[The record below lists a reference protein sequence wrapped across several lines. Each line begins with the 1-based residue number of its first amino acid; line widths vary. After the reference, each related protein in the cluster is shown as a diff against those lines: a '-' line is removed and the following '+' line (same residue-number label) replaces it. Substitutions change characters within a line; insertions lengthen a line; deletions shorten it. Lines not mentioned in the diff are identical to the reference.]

1 MTIRGTAV
9 RPPNSA
15 MSRDLR
21 PTANGDAA
29 APGESMPVAVLKPHV
44 MAGGQQFH
52 QQRLGQRIADARIEA
67 ELTQADLAA
76 AIDVD
81 RTAVA
86 KIEAG
91 SRGVSAL
98 ELARIAAA
106 LGRPL
111 DWFLVEG
118 PPAVV
123 SRRTDA
129 ATGQRSVPLD
139 RAVEKVASDVEFLM
153 EQGIFSPA
161 ATELRLEPPRDLPEA
176 ERAAGRVRAALQA
189 DGGPLLGLGE
199 AAERL
204 GVLCFA
210 LALGDRGGDG
220 AYVSIGDAGVAV
232 INGNTE
238 AGRRRFTLA
247 HEIGHHVFA
256 DEYATDLSVAEVG
269 SEMERRINGFAVHL
283 LLPRGS
289 LTERWRMLSG
299 EPREKAVR
307 LGVEYR
313 VSWSALCSQLKNLG
327 LASEAEHQV
336 LLARPPTRAD
346 YLELGMGFVEEL
358 HPPSVPRSYARAVLA
373 GYRAGKLG
381 ANRTIDLLWGSITK
395 EDLPELAALPI
406 EAYQREFDPLP

>member
-1 MTIRGTAV
+1 M
-9 RPPNSA
+9 P
-15 MSRDLR
+15 
-21 PTANGDAA
+21 AN
-29 APGESMPVAVLKPHV
+29 VLKSHIMP
-44 MAGGQQFH
+44 GGQQFD
-52 QQRLGQRIADARIEA
+52 QQQLGQRVADARIEA
-67 ELTQADLAA
+67 ELTQAELAA
-76 AIDVD
+76 AIDLD

-91 SRGVSAL
+91 SRRVSAV
-98 ELARIAAA
+98 ELGRIAAA

-118 PPAVV
+118 PQAVV
-123 SRRTDA
+123 SRRSDA
-129 ATGQRSVPLD
+129 AAGQRSVPLD
-139 RAVEKVASDVEFLM
+139 RAVERVASDVEFLM

-161 ATELRLEPPRDLPEA
+161 ATDLRLEPPRDLPEA
-176 ERAAGRVRAALQA
+176 ERAAERVRAAVQA
-189 DGGPLLGLGE
+189 DRGPLLGLGE
-199 AAERL
+199 VAEQL
-204 GVLCFA
+204 GVFCFA
-210 LALGDRGGDG
+210 LPLGDRGGDG
-220 AYVSIGDAGVAV
+220 AYVSIGDSGVAV
-232 INGNTE
+232 VNGNTE

-256 DEYATDLSVAEVG
+256 DEYSTDLSVADVG

-289 LTERWRMLSG
+289 LTERWRTLSG
-299 EPREKAVR
+299 EPREKAIR

-327 LASEAEHQV
+327 LLSEAEHQV

-358 HPPSVPRSYARAVLA
+358 HPPYVPRSYARAVLG
-373 GYRAGKLG
+373 GYRSGKLG
-381 ANRTIDLLWGSITK
+381 ANRTIDLLWGSISK
-395 EDLPELAALPI
+395 EDLPELGALPI

>member
-1 MTIRGTAV
+1 MQERVAMLGGVLEVGSYRSEIRG
-9 RPPNSA
+9 
-15 MSRDLR
+15 
-21 PTANGDAA
+21 
-29 APGESMPVAVLKPHV
+29 AVLAIVLKSHIMP
-44 MAGGQQFH
+44 GGQQFD
-52 QQRLGQRIADARIEA
+52 QQQLGQRVADARIEA
-67 ELTQADLAA
+67 ELTQAELAA
-76 AIDVD
+76 AIDLD

-86 KIEAG
+86 KVEAG

-123 SRRTDA
+123 SRRTEA
-129 ATGQRSVPLD
+129 AAGQRSVPLD

-161 ATELRLEPPRDLPEA
+161 ATDLRLEPPRDLLQA
-176 ERAAGRVRAALQA
+176 ERAAERVRTAMQA
-189 DGGPLLGLGE
+189 DRGPLLGLGE
-199 AAERL
+199 VAEQL

-210 LALGDRGGDG
+210 LPLGDRGGDG
-220 AYVSIGDAGVAV
+220 AYLSISDVGVAV

-256 DEYATDLSVAEVG
+256 DEYSTDLSVADVG

-289 LTERWRMLSG
+289 LTERWRTLSG
-299 EPREKAVR
+299 EPREKAIR

-327 LASEAEHQV
+327 LLSEAEHQV

-358 HPPSVPRSYARAVLA
+358 HPPYVPRSYARAVLG
-373 GYRAGKLG
+373 GYRSGKLG
-381 ANRTIDLLWGSITK
+381 ANRTIDLLWGSISK
-395 EDLPELAALPI
+395 EDLPELGALPI

>member
-1 MTIRGTAV
+1 M
-9 RPPNSA
+9 P
-15 MSRDLR
+15 
-21 PTANGDAA
+21 GD
-29 APGESMPVAVLKPHV
+29 
-44 MAGGQQFH
+44 QQFD
-52 QQRLGQRIADARIEA
+52 QQQLGQRIADARIEA
-67 ELTQADLAA
+67 EMTQADLAA
-76 AIDVD
+76 AIDLD

-86 KIEAG
+86 KMEAG

-118 PPAVV
+118 PRAVV

-129 ATGQRSVPLD
+129 AAGQRSVRLD

-153 EQGIFSPA
+153 EQGIFRPA
-161 ATELRLEPPRDLPEA
+161 TTDLRLAPPRDLPEA
-176 ERAAGRVRAALQA
+176 ERAAARVRAAVQP
-189 DGGPLLGLGE
+189 GSGPLLGLGE
-199 AAERL
+199 VAERL

-210 LALGDRGGDG
+210 LPLGDHGGDG

-232 INGNTE
+232 VNGSTE

-256 DEYATDLSVAEVG
+256 DEYSTDISVAEVG
-269 SEMERRINGFAVHL
+269 SEMERRINGFAIHL

-289 LTERWRMLSG
+289 LAERWRRLSG
-299 EPREKAVR
+299 EPREKAIR

-327 LASEAEHQV
+327 MASEAEHQV

-358 HPPSVPRSYARAVLA
+358 HPPFVPQGYARAVLA

-381 ANRTIDLLWGSITK
+381 ANRTIDLLWGSIAK
-395 EDLPELAALPI
+395 EDLPELGALPI
-406 EAYQREFDPLP
+406 EAFQREFDPLP

>member
-1 MTIRGTAV
+1 
-9 RPPNSA
+9 
-15 MSRDLR
+15 MS
-21 PTANGDAA
+21 
-29 APGESMPVAVLKPHV
+29 
-44 MAGGQQFH
+44 GGQQSD
-52 QQRLGQRIADARIEA
+52 QQQLGQRIADARIET
-67 ELTQADLAA
+67 ELTQAELAA
-76 AIDVD
+76 AIDLD

-91 SRGVSAL
+91 SRRVSAV
-98 ELARIAAA
+98 ELGRIAAA

-118 PPAVV
+118 PQAVV

-129 ATGQRSVPLD
+129 AAGQRSVPLD
-139 RAVEKVASDVEFLM
+139 RAVEKAASDVEFLM

-161 ATELRLEPPRDLPEA
+161 ATELRLEPPQNLPEA
-176 ERAAGRVRAALQA
+176 ERAAERVRAAVQA
-189 DGGPLLGLGE
+189 DSGPLLGLE
-199 AAERL
+199 EVAEQL

-210 LALGDRGGDG
+210 LPLGDGGGDG
-220 AYVSIGDAGVAV
+220 AYVTIDDVGVAV

-256 DEYATDLSVAEVG
+256 DEYSTDLSVAEVG

-283 LLPRGS
+283 LLPRSS

-299 EPREKAVR
+299 EPREKAIR

-327 LASEAEHQV
+327 LASEAEHQA

-346 YLELGMGFVEEL
+346 YIELGMGFVEEL
-358 HPPSVPRSYARAVLA
+358 QPPSVPRSYARAVLA
-373 GYRAGKLG
+373 GYRASKLG

-395 EDLPELAALPI
+395 KDLPELAALPI

>member
-1 MTIRGTAV
+1 VIGMQERVAMLGGVLEVGSYRAEIRG
-9 RPPNSA
+9 
-15 MSRDLR
+15 
-21 PTANGDAA
+21 
-29 APGESMPVAVLKPHV
+29 AVLAIVLKSHIMP
-44 MAGGQQFH
+44 GGQQFD
-52 QQRLGQRIADARIEA
+52 QQQLGQRVADARIEA
-67 ELTQADLAA
+67 ELTQAELAA
-76 AIDVD
+76 TIDLD

-91 SRGVSAL
+91 TRRVSAV

-118 PPAVV
+118 PQAVV

-129 ATGQRSVPLD
+129 AAGQLSVPLD
-139 RAVEKVASDVEFLM
+139 RAVEKVASDVEFLV
-153 EQGIFSPA
+153 EQGILSPA
-161 ATELRLEPPRDLPEA
+161 ATDLRLRPAQDLADA
-176 ERAAGRVRAALQA
+176 ERAAARVRAAVRPE
-189 DGGPLLGLGE
+189 GEPLLGLGE
-199 AAERL
+199 VAEQL

-220 AYVSIGDAGVAV
+220 AYVSIGDFGIAV
-232 INGNTE
+232 INGNTD

-247 HEIGHHVFA
+247 HEIGHHIFA
-256 DEYATDLSVAEVG
+256 DEYSTDLSVADVG
-269 SEMERRINGFAVHL
+269 SETERRINGFAVHL

-289 LTERWRMLSG
+289 LAQRWRTLTG

-313 VSWSALCSQLKNLG
+313 VSWSALCSQLKNLELVNEG
-327 LASEAEHQV
+327 EHRA
-336 LLARPPTRAD
+336 LLAHPPTRAD

-358 HPPSVPRSYARAVLA
+358 HPPFVPPSYARAVLG
-373 GYRAGKLG
+373 GYRSGKLG
-381 ANRTIDLLWGSITK
+381 ANRTIDLLWGSIAK